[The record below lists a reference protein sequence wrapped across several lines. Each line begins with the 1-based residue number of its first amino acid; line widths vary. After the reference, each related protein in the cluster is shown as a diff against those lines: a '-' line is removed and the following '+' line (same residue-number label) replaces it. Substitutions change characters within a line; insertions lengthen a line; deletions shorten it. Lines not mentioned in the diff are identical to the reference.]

1 MPNENIA
8 TNPVVNTTTEPV
20 NPNPAPVDPAPV
32 ADPESNTDPATQ
44 NESGEGQNKQE
55 DGYTMNDLLAMIAD
69 LKAENTRNKKALDKA
84 TGEAADYKRKFQAR
98 QTEEERKQ
106 EEEIQK
112 QTERAE
118 YVKGLEDFKK
128 NQLAYNRYIGA
139 GYKPSVAQKMADAE
153 VKGDFDALNGLY
165 KQVLNEQVKEK
176 EKELRAQSISGVN
189 VGNSEGEVDQFLV
202 GWNSVK

>member
-8 TNPVVNTTTEPV
+8 TNPVVNATVEPV
-20 NPNPAPVDPAPV
+20 NPNPAPADPTPV
-32 ADPESNTDPATQ
+32 ADPESNADPAT
-44 NESGEGQNKQE
+44 NEGGEGQNKQE